1 MYLSGILCYYYMQ
14 QDVPRL
20 GSSQTT
26 AGLQITKPPPPNAV
40 LVAKT
45 IYNLKRIIFV
55 DVPLAVPLLHTHP
68 CPHVRIPSF
77 VPATLTTDAHI
88 SLHANTV
95 LLVMI

>member
-1 MYLSGILCYYYMQ
+1 MQ

-20 GSSQTT
+20 GSSHTT

-45 IYNLKRIIFV
+45 IYHLQRIIFV

-68 CPHVRIPSF
+68 CPHVRIPGF